1 MGTPIIATSEGSQL
15 VSVTSQWVQTKNAS
29 KQQKFKRVFVMTG
42 LGIGISEVP
51 IGNQLIEEVVS
62 DREIRARH
70 QRVSSKSQ
78 RICGEWLWNTGKT

>member
-1 MGTPIIATSEGSQL
+1 
-15 VSVTSQWVQTKNAS
+15 
-29 KQQKFKRVFVMTG
+29 MTG

-78 RICGEWLWNTGKT
+78 RICGE